1 MSLKDIL
8 SPLTVWRRTAEK
20 PYTVIDPINDRPGAA
35 RYRGFHKNDME
46 ACIGCGTCE
55 TICQNAAI
63 DLVPVEGI
71 ETTNGDSGL
80 RPQIDY
86 GRCCWCALCVDI
98 CTTSSLTMSNEYIWV
113 DTDPEVFR
121 FVPGADEKPWDNS
134 ELGYSRAE
142 GYQLLDPE
150 RVEMPELQPDT
161 RLTSFIE
168 MVQGYSAEEAK
179 READRCV
186 ECGICMAA
194 CPAHMDIPGYIR
206 TIREN
211 DINGG
216 LALMYETNPFPAS
229 CGRVCTHRCEEVC
242 AINHTGD
249 PIAIRWLKRYIADMA
264 DESDYRAITKT
275 AEPERSEKVAIIGAG
290 PGGLSAAYYLRL
302 LGYQVT
308 VFEAQPHGGGMLRY
322 GIPEYRLPYDQLDKD
337 IDLVASLG
345 VEIKY
350 NSRVDGPKENDGPEA
365 PGGTSPDE
373 APADSP
379 GASGAPSFH
388 QLYKDY
394 NAVFFSTALPDPYTL
409 GIQGEDHPRVISGIS
424 ILEDVTAGKTPDL
437 RKSVAVVGGG
447 NVAMDAAR
455 TARRMGCEVTI
466 LYRRREVDMPADQE
480 EITEAKEE
488 GVKFITQ
495 AIPVRIE
502 DKPEAKGEQAAFVW
516 GEAKM
521 VDQGEDRRPKP
532 VLQEDK
538 IHTDLFDTVVPAIGQ
553 GSSLDFIPEDMAEK
567 IGIIKYK
574 IKVGLHGETGEPKI
588 FAGGD
593 ISNRLKDAISAIAD
607 GHRAAKGIDS
617 YLRESQSKKETS

>member
-20 PYTVIDPINDRPGAA
+20 PYTVIDPIKDRPGAP

-150 RVEMPELQPDT
+150 RVEMPELAPSK

-179 READRCV
+179 KEADRCV
-186 ECGICMAA
+186 ECGICVAT

-206 TIREN
+206 AIREN

-216 LALMYETNPFPAS
+216 LALMYQTNPFPAS

-264 DESDYRAITKT
+264 EQSDYQAIAKS
-275 AEPERSEKVAIIGAG
+275 AEPDRPQHVAIIGAG

-302 LGYQVT
+302 LGYKVT
-308 VFEAQPHGGGMLRY
+308 VFEALPHGGGMLRY
-322 GIPEYRLPYDQLDKD
+322 GIPEYRLPYDQLDQD
-337 IDLVASLG
+337 IEFVQSLG

-350 NSRVDGPKENDGPEA
+350 NTRVDGPD
-365 PGGTSPDE
+365 TQ
-373 APADSP
+373 
-379 GASGAPSFH
+379 APSFA
-388 QLYKDY
+388 QLYQDY
-394 NAVFFSTALPDPYTL
+394 DAVFFSTGLPDPYTL
-409 GIQGEDHPRVISGIS
+409 GVEGEDHPRVISGIS
-424 ILEDVTAGKTPDL
+424 ILEDVTAGQTPDL
-437 RKSVAVVGGG
+437 RKTVAVIGGG

-455 TARRMGCEVTI
+455 TARRLGCEVTI
-466 LYRRREVDMPADQE
+466 LYRRRIEDIPADE
-480 EITEAKEE
+480 EEVTEAKAE
-488 GVKFITQ
+488 GVRIVPQ
-495 AIPVRIE
+495 AIPSRVE
-502 DKPEAKGEQAAFVW
+502 DGGEAQAARGW
-516 GEAKM
+516 GAAEM
-521 VDQGEDRRPKP
+521 VDQGEGKRPKP
-532 VLQEDK
+532 VLIEGSE
-538 IHTDLFDTVVPAIGQ
+538 HREVFDSVVSAIGQ
-553 GSSLDFIPEDMAEK
+553 DADYSFLPEEVLA
-567 IGIIKYK
+567 K
-574 IKVGLHGETGEPKI
+574 IKVERGRVAVDRFGATG
-588 FAGGD
+588 
-593 ISNRLKDAISAIAD
+593 
-607 GHRAAKGIDS
+607 
-617 YLRESQSKKETS
+617 

>member
-1 MSLKDIL
+1 
-8 SPLTVWRRTAEK
+8 
-20 PYTVIDPINDRPGAA
+20 
-35 RYRGFHKNDME
+35 
-46 ACIGCGTCE
+46 
-55 TICQNAAI
+55 
-63 DLVPVEGI
+63 
-71 ETTNGDSGL
+71 
-80 RPQIDY
+80 
-86 GRCCWCALCVDI
+86 
-98 CTTSSLTMSNEYIWV
+98 
-113 DTDPEVFR
+113 
-121 FVPGADEKPWDNS
+121 
-134 ELGYSRAE
+134 
-142 GYQLLDPE
+142 
-150 RVEMPELQPDT
+150 
-161 RLTSFIE
+161 
-168 MVQGYSAEEAK
+168 
-179 READRCV
+179 
-186 ECGICMAA
+186 
-194 CPAHMDIPGYIR
+194 
-206 TIREN
+206 
-211 DINGG
+211 
-216 LALMYETNPFPAS
+216 
-229 CGRVCTHRCEEVC
+229 
-242 AINHTGD
+242 
-249 PIAIRWLKRYIADMA
+249 MA
-264 DESDYRAITKT
+264 DESDYQAITKT
-275 AEPERSEKVAIIGAG
+275 AEPEREQHIAIIGAG

-302 LGYQVT
+302 LGYRVT

-345 VEIKY
+345 VEIKC
-350 NSRVDGPKENDGPEA
+350 NSRVDGPKENEG
-365 PGGTSPDE
+365 
-373 APADSP
+373 P

-394 NAVFFSTALPDPYTL
+394 DAVFFSTGLPDPYTL

-466 LYRRREVDMPADQE
+466 LYRRREVDMPADEE
-480 EITEAKEE
+480 EITEAKQE

-516 GEAKM
+516 GEAEM

-553 GSSLDFIPEDMAEK
+553 GNSLDFIPEDMAEK

-574 IKVGLHGETGEPKI
+574 IKVGLHGETGESKI

-607 GHRAAKGIDS
+607 GHRAAKGIDH
-617 YLRESQSKKETS
+617 YLRETQTHKEQE

>member
-229 CGRVCTHRCEEVC
+229 CGRICTHRCEEVC

-264 DESDYRAITKT
+264 EESDYRAITKT

-350 NSRVDGPKENDGPEA
+350 NSRVDGP
-365 PGGTSPDE
+365 
-373 APADSP
+373 

-394 NAVFFSTALPDPYTL
+394 NAVFFSTGLPDPYTL

-437 RKSVAVVGGG
+437 RKNVAVVGGG

-466 LYRRREVDMPADQE
+466 LYRRREVDMPADEE

-516 GEAKM
+516 GEAEM